1 MGKSVAA
8 GAARPTLPS
17 ELEPGKTAHEL
28 RLPGATFT
36 RPWQPSERFLGQ
48 RKRLNLPIA
57 AEATDENRL
66 QALIRLEVACQLALE
81 ALTHL
86 PRDAEN
92 RLREP
97 IQTLCDVTRAELE
110 RVG

>member
-1 MGKSVAA
+1 
-8 GAARPTLPS
+8 
-17 ELEPGKTAHEL
+17 
-28 RLPGATFT
+28 
-36 RPWQPSERFLGQ
+36 
-48 RKRLNLPIA
+48 
-57 AEATDENRL
+57 L

-110 RVG
+110 RFG